1 MTRMSNYMPEACFS
15 QAKQWQTKQI
25 ILLLMQRGNVIYN
38 DLLRL
43 YPRQQRIKFAEKKE
57 QRAAGRLDGSE
68 ADGKRETTCP

>member
-25 ILLLMQRGNVIYN
+25 ILLLMQRGNAIYN

-43 YPRQQRIKFAEKKE
+43 YPRQRRIKIHRKE
-57 QRAAGRLDGSE
+57 RTKGSRRAGWE
-68 ADGKRETTCP
+68 